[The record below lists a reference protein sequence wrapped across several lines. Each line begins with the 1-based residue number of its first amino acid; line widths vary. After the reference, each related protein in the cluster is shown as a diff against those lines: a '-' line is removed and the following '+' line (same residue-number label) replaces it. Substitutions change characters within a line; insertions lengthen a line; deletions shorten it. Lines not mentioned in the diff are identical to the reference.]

1 MRISE
6 IFRSRQGEGRLT
18 GVESVFVR
26 VSGCHLR
33 CRYCDTP
40 YASWSPE
47 GEERSVEAIFEAV
60 RDQGSGIRDQ
70 WSRKEKLQS
79 LIPNPQSL
87 TPNPSF
93 AGHVV
98 LTGGEPMLFEEL
110 VPLAVRFR
118 EAGWHITVETSG
130 TRYLPVACDLMSI
143 SPKLSNAMPSEPDS
157 SETRQHLCD
166 RHAPHVIRRLAAEY
180 DCQWKFVVA
189 VPDDCREVSAYLDE
203 FPEIER
209 RRVMLMPQGV
219 DAAALAE
226 TAAWLAPYCNA
237 NNVAFCPRRQIEWF
251 GNRRGT

>member
-1 MRISE
+1 MRIAE
-6 IFRSRQGEGRLT
+6 IFRARQGEGRLS

-26 VSGCHLR
+26 ISGCHLR

-47 GEERSVEAIFEAV
+47 GEELSVDELWKRV
-60 RDQGSGIRDQ
+60 QGSGKVVSEQ
-70 WSRKEKLQS
+70 L
-79 LIPNPQSL
+79 PNSAFSDHWPL
-87 TPNPSF
+87 TTDHCF

-110 VPLAVRFR
+110 VPLAARFR

-143 SPKLSNAMPSEPDS
+143 SPKLSNATPSEPDS
-157 SETRQHLCD
+157 PETRRHLLY

-189 VPDDCREVSAYLDE
+189 ATEDCREVSAYLEE

-219 DAAALAE
+219 ETAALAE
-226 TAAWLAPYCNA
+226 TAAWLAPYCSA
-237 NNVAFCPRRQIEWF
+237 NGFAFCPRRQIEWF